1 MPSAF
6 QKWETA
12 RLIFLLIE
20 TGEARAFDR
29 FVSRIIVTPR
39 LRPDGSVDP
48 LPVRANRMNQQA
60 RA

>member
-39 LRPDGSVDP
+39 LRPDGINV
-48 LPVRANRMNQQA
+48 
-60 RA
+60 